1 MVKTLGNYNVNLR
14 KVLTGYGFYVSVAF
28 TILLLALSSIY
39 STGNYDSYSAIR
51 VLMEYDRDF
60 MLNDT
65 RLCSYSVVRNSTG
78 GWFSMFIPIISAFAF
93 VPIICDEY
101 DSGSV
106 RFNIFRSSKL
116 RYHISKFIIGSISG
130 GLAVLAGFI
139 VYTVFVYSVFPDI
152 SQYSPENQSFFEQNI
167 KNSFPHIFEYGYIPL
182 LLLKSLEIFIY
193 GFVSSA
199 LAVLFTSFIRNKY
212 LVMCIPF
219 FVKYV
224 VTQTCTKFNFDA
236 MVKQNMGVIKLS
248 NIINPDSVLNL
259 YLYNDYRHII
269 IIYNIILWAVLFA
282 VYIVI
287 SGKRVDCGE

>member
-14 KVLTGYGFYVSVAF
+14 KVLTGYGFYVSVVF

-39 STGNYDSYSAIR
+39 STGNYDSYSAIH

-139 VYTVFVYSVFPDI
+139 VYTFFVYSVFPNI
-152 SQYSPENQSFFEQNI
+152 SQYSPESQSFFEQSI

>member
-39 STGNYDSYSAIR
+39 STDNYDNYSAIR

-152 SQYSPENQSFFEQNI
+152 SQYSPENQSFFEQSI

>member
-39 STGNYDSYSAIR
+39 STDNYDNYSAIR

-139 VYTVFVYSVFPDI
+139 VYTFFVYSVFPNI
-152 SQYSPENQSFFEQNI
+152 SQYSPESQSFFEQSI

>member
-1 MVKTLGNYNVNLR
+1 MMKALGNYNVNLR

-39 STGNYDSYSAIR
+39 STDNYDNYSAIR

-60 MLNDT
+60 MLNNT
-65 RLCSYSVVRNSTG
+65 HLCSYSVVRNSTG
-78 GWFSMFIPIISAFAF
+78 GWFSMFVPIISAFAF
-93 VPIICDEY
+93 VPMICDEY

-116 RYHISKFIIGSISG
+116 RYHISKFIIGSTSG

-139 VYTVFVYSVFPDI
+139 VYTVFVYSV
-152 SQYSPENQSFFEQNI
+152 
-167 KNSFPHIFEYGYIPL
+167 YIPL

-236 MVKQNMGVIKLS
+236 MVKQNMRIIKLS

-269 IIYNIILWAVLFA
+269 IIYNIILWSVLFA

-287 SGKRVDCGE
+287 SVKRVDCGE